1 MDALARDYPSLLADH
16 EPPCLSL
23 YQPTHRANPDRLQD
37 PIRFRNLVK
46 ELEASLA
53 RQYPAKEI
61 APLLAPFHELAGNDD
76 FWTHP
81 LDGVAVFAAQGLF
94 RAYRLQRPVREMAI
108 VAESF
113 HTKPLMRI
121 LQSADR
127 YQVLGLNRQGMRLF
141 EGSRYALDEVRP
153 ATGVPQAAVDVV
165 GEKEGGP
172 ERKSRVYGGAS
183 APGTATSHGT
193 DLRRV
198 EAERDT
204 ERFFRAVDEAVL
216 ENHSRPS
223 GAPLLLAALPEH
235 HNLFRSV
242 SRNPFLLADAI
253 DVDASALSTD
263 ALRER
268 AWQIVLPHYLDRLNG
283 LIERFG
289 TACARQAGS
298 DDLSDIARQAAAGR
312 IDTLLIEADREVPG
326 RFDKDSGAI
335 EFAPL
340 EDPGVD
346 DLLDDLAEHAL
357 RNGGDMVIVP
367 ADLMPGKSGIAAIYR
382 Y

>member
-1 MDALARDYPSLLADH
+1 MDVLARDYAMLLERH
-16 EPPCLSL
+16 EAPCLSL

-46 ELEASLA
+46 ELEASLSQ
-53 RQYPAKEI
+53 QYSTKEV
-61 APLLAPFHELAGNDD
+61 APLLAPFHDLAADHA

-81 LDGVAVFAAQGLF
+81 LDGLAVFAAPGLF
-94 RAYRLQRPVREMAI
+94 RAYRLQRSVREVAI
-108 VAESF
+108 VADSF

-127 YQVLGLNRQGMRLF
+127 YHVLALSRSGMRLF
-141 EGSRYALDEVRP
+141 EGSRYALDEIGP
-153 ATGVPQAAVDVV
+153 ASGVPRSATDVLGEKV
-165 GEKEGGP
+165 GEP
-172 ERKSRVYGGAS
+172 ERKNRVYGG
-183 APGTATSHGT
+183 PGGPGATTSHGT

-216 ENHSRPS
+216 IHHSRPT
-223 GAPLLLAALPEH
+223 GLPLLLAALPEH
-235 HNLFRSV
+235 HNMFRRI
-242 SRNPFLLADAI
+242 SRNPLLLAEA
-253 DVDASALSTD
+253 VDADAGALSPD
-263 ALRER
+263 ELRDR
-268 AWQIVLPHYLDRLNG
+268 AWRLVLPHYLDRLKG

-289 TACARQAGS
+289 AARARQHGS
-298 DDLSDIARQAAAGR
+298 VDLSDIAREAAAGR
-312 IDTLLIEADREVPG
+312 IDTLLIEADRVAPG
-326 RFDKDSGAI
+326 RFNAATGAVN
-335 EFAPL
+335 FAPL

-357 RNGGDMVIVP
+357 RTGGDVVIVP
-367 ADLMPGKSGIAAIYR
+367 RELMPSDTGIAAIYR